1 MYHMYAVCASGI
13 GTSLFARRLISESV
27 KELGYN
33 LSDIHISCIGMQEAA
48 GTNADV
54 FITGASIAKNIPDRP
69 GVEKVIVVN
78 MINDREGMKKALAPV
93 LERALDQGK
102 VGRGQP

>member
-33 LSDIHISCIGMQEAA
+33 
-48 GTNADV
+48 
-54 FITGASIAKNIPDRP
+54 
-69 GVEKVIVVN
+69 
-78 MINDREGMKKALAPV
+78 
-93 LERALDQGK
+93 
-102 VGRGQP
+102 